1 MRKILSLLI
10 LSLFL
15 TSCLQTKIDKTN
27 SGTTNTWNQKEL
39 NSGKTEKVSLNSG
52 KTEKISSNSGK
63 TDEKNINSNDDYILN
78 LVWDEPFWNITI
90 DKNKLAFSAP
100 NSLSIVWCREKDW
113 YFFCERDVAIEKKW
127 EEYVFKAKD
136 VKWKIYPKDCFDLA
150 ERVYK
155 YSVDV
160 TFNDEKKVEWCWEE
174 KQAYATWD
182 NTFKNGQKGKTK
194 DLEKALGISVTD
206 DLKAGNYTVEDIYG
220 YYAIFSLDNFNLIE
234 DKKSWKSSDNK
245 WKNVLLVMKKTDKWW
260 KQIWKI
266 WESYRDT
273 CENVANE
280 STKLWD
286 LSIFEGCK
294 RLNPG

>member
-1 MRKILSLLI
+1 MRKILSLLV
-10 LSLFL
+10 LSIFL

-27 SGTTNTWNQKEL
+27 SGTTNTWNQKE
-39 NSGKTEKVSLNSG
+39 LNSG

-174 KQAYATWD
+174 KQAYVTWD

-194 DLEKALGISVTD
+194 DLEKALGINVTD

-234 DKKSWKSSDNK
+234 DKKSWKSSDNE

-294 RLNPG
+294 QLNPG

>member
-1 MRKILSLLI
+1 MRNILSLLI

-27 SGTTNTWNQKEL
+27 SGTTNTWNQKE
-39 NSGKTEKVSLNSG
+39 LNSG

-136 VKWKIYPKDCFDLA
+136 VKWKIYTKDCFDLA
-150 ERVYK
+150 KRVYK

-182 NTFKNGQKGKTK
+182 NTLKNGQKGKTK
-194 DLEKALGISVTD
+194 DLEKALGINVTD

-294 RLNPG
+294 QLNPG

>member
-27 SGTTNTWNQKEL
+27 SGTTNTWNQKE
-39 NSGKTEKVSLNSG
+39 LNSG

-182 NTFKNGQKGKTK
+182 NTLKNGQKGKTK
-194 DLEKALGISVTD
+194 DLEKALGINVTD

-234 DKKSWKSSDNK
+234 DKKSWKSSDN
-245 WKNVLLVMKKTDKWW
+245 
-260 KQIWKI
+260 
-266 WESYRDT
+266 
-273 CENVANE
+273 
-280 STKLWD
+280 
-286 LSIFEGCK
+286 
-294 RLNPG
+294 

>member
-27 SGTTNTWNQKEL
+27 SGTTNTWNQKE
-39 NSGKTEKVSLNSG
+39 LNSG

-90 DKNKLAFSAP
+90 DKNKLSFSAP

-136 VKWKIYPKDCFDLA
+136 VKWKIYPKDCFGLS
-150 ERVYK
+150 ERMYK

-160 TFNDEKKVEWCWEE
+160 IFNDEKKVEWCWEE

-182 NTFKNGQKGKTK
+182 NTLKNGQKGKTK
-194 DLEKALGISVTD
+194 DLEKALGINVTD

-234 DKKSWKSSDNK
+234 DKKSWKSSDNE
-245 WKNVLLVMKKTDKWW
+245 WKDVLLVMKKTDKWW

-273 CENVANE
+273 CKNVANE

-294 RLNPG
+294 QLNPG

>member
-1 MRKILSLLI
+1 MRKILSLLV
-10 LSLFL
+10 LSIFL

-39 NSGKTEKVSLNSG
+39 ISGKTEKV
-52 KTEKISSNSGK
+52 SSNSGK

-150 ERVYK
+150 ERIYK

-194 DLEKALGISVTD
+194 DLEKALGINVTD

-234 DKKSWKSSDNK
+234 DKKSWKSSDNE
-245 WKNVLLVMKKTDKWW
+245 WKDVLLVMKKTDKWW

-266 WESYRDT
+266 WETYRDT

-294 RLNPG
+294 WLNPG

>member
-1 MRKILSLLI
+1 
-10 LSLFL
+10 
-15 TSCLQTKIDKTN
+15 
-27 SGTTNTWNQKEL
+27 
-39 NSGKTEKVSLNSG
+39 
-52 KTEKISSNSGK
+52 
-63 TDEKNINSNDDYILN
+63 NSNDDYILN
-78 LVWDEPFWNITI
+78 LVGDEPFWNITI

-100 NSLSIVWCREKDW
+100 NSLSIVGCREKDG
-113 YFFCERDVAIEKKW
+113 YFFCERDVAIEKKG

-136 VKWKIYPKDCFDLA
+136 VKGKIYPKDCFDLA

-160 TFNDEKKVEWCWEE
+160 TFNDEKKVEGCGEE
-174 KQAYATWD
+174 KQAYATGD
-182 NTFKNGQKGKTK
+182 NTLKNGQKGKTK
-194 DLEKALGISVTD
+194 DLEKALGINVTD

-234 DKKSWKSSDNK
+234 DKKSGKNSDNEG
-245 WKNVLLVMKKTDKWW
+245 KNVLLVMKKTDKGW
-260 KQIWKI
+260 KQIGKI
-266 WESYRDT
+266 GESYRDT

>member
-39 NSGKTEKVSLNSG
+39 NSGKTEKVS
-52 KTEKISSNSGK
+52 SNSGK

-78 LVWDEPFWNITI
+78 LVWDEPFWNLVI
-90 DKNKLAFSAP
+90 DGNKLTFSIP
-100 NSLSIVWCREKDW
+100 KDISIVWCKEKTW
-113 YFFCERDVAIEKKW
+113 YLFCERDVVLEKNW
-127 EEYVFKAKD
+127 NDYIFKAKD
-136 VKWKIYPKDCFDLA
+136 VKGKISEKDCSGLNKKT
-150 ERVYK
+150 YK
-155 YSVDV
+155 YNASV
-160 TFNDEKKVEWCWEE
+160 TFNDEKTLNWCVEE

-182 NTFKNGQKGKTK
+182 NTLKNGQKGKTK
-194 DLEKALGISVTD
+194 DLEKALGINVTD

-234 DKKSWKSSDNK
+234 DKKSWKSSDNE

-294 RLNPG
+294 QLNPG

>member
-1 MRKILSLLI
+1 MRNILSLLI

-27 SGTTNTWNQKEL
+27 SGTTNTWNQKE
-39 NSGKTEKVSLNSG
+39 LNSG

-136 VKWKIYPKDCFDLA
+136 VKWKIYTKDCFDLA
-150 ERVYK
+150 KRVYK

-182 NTFKNGQKGKTK
+182 NTLKNGQKGKTK
-194 DLEKALGISVTD
+194 DLEKALGINVTD
-206 DLKAGNYTVEDIYG
+206 DLKAGNYIVEDIYG

-294 RLNPG
+294 QLNPG

>member
-1 MRKILSLLI
+1 MRKILSLLV
-10 LSLFL
+10 LSIFL

-39 NSGKTEKVSLNSG
+39 ISGKTEKV
-52 KTEKISSNSGK
+52 SSNSGK

-150 ERVYK
+150 ERIYK

-194 DLEKALGISVTD
+194 DLEKALGINVTD

-234 DKKSWKSSDNK
+234 DKKSWKSSDNE
-245 WKNVLLVMKKTDKWW
+245 WKDVLLVMKKTDKWW

-266 WESYRDT
+266 WETYRDT

>member
-39 NSGKTEKVSLNSG
+39 NSGKTEK
-52 KTEKISSNSGK
+52 ISSNSGK

-78 LVWDEPFWNITI
+78 LVWNEPFWNITI

-155 YSVDV
+155 YSADV

-194 DLEKALGISVTD
+194 DLEKALGINVTD

-234 DKKSWKSSDNK
+234 DKKSWKSSDNE

-294 RLNPG
+294 QLNPG

>member
-10 LSLFL
+10 LSIFL

-39 NSGKTEKVSLNSG
+39 NSGKTEKVSL
-52 KTEKISSNSGK
+52 NSGK

-127 EEYVFKAKD
+127 EEYVFKTKD

-194 DLEKALGISVTD
+194 DLEKALGINVTD

-234 DKKSWKSSDNK
+234 DKKSWKNSDNE
-245 WKNVLLVMKKTDKWW
+245 WKDVLLVMKKTDKWW

-266 WESYRDT
+266 WETYRDT

-294 RLNPG
+294 QLNPG

>member
-27 SGTTNTWNQKEL
+27 SGTTNTWNQKE
-39 NSGKTEKVSLNSG
+39 LNSG

-194 DLEKALGISVTD
+194 DLEKALGINVTD

-234 DKKSWKSSDNK
+234 DKKSWKNSDNE
-245 WKNVLLVMKKTDKWW
+245 WKDVLLVMKKTDKWW

-266 WESYRDT
+266 WETYRDT

-294 RLNPG
+294 QLNPG

>member
-39 NSGKTEKVSLNSG
+39 NSGKTEKVSL
-52 KTEKISSNSGK
+52 
-63 TDEKNINSNDDYILN
+63 
-78 LVWDEPFWNITI
+78 
-90 DKNKLAFSAP
+90 
-100 NSLSIVWCREKDW
+100 
-113 YFFCERDVAIEKKW
+113 AIEKKW

-150 ERVYK
+150 KRVYK

-182 NTFKNGQKGKTK
+182 NTLKNGQKGKTK
-194 DLEKALGISVTD
+194 DLEKALGINVTD

-234 DKKSWKSSDNK
+234 DKKSWKNSDNE

>member
-27 SGTTNTWNQKEL
+27 SGTTNTWNQKE
-39 NSGKTEKVSLNSG
+39 LNSG

-194 DLEKALGISVTD
+194 DLEKALGINVTD

-220 YYAIFSLDNFNLIE
+220 YYAIFLLDNFNLIE
-234 DKKSWKSSDNK
+234 DKKSWKSSDNE

-294 RLNPG
+294 QLNPG

>member
-39 NSGKTEKVSLNSG
+39 NSGKTEK
-52 KTEKISSNSGK
+52 ISSNSGK
-63 TDEKNINSNDDYILN
+63 TDEKNINSYDDYILN
-78 LVWDEPFWNITI
+78 LVWNEPFWNITI

-155 YSVDV
+155 YSADV

-194 DLEKALGISVTD
+194 DLEKALGINVTD

-234 DKKSWKSSDNK
+234 DKKSWKSSDNE

-294 RLNPG
+294 QLNPG

>member
-1 MRKILSLLI
+1 MRKILSLLV
-10 LSLFL
+10 LSIFL

-39 NSGKTEKVSLNSG
+39 ISGKTEKV
-52 KTEKISSNSGK
+52 SSNSGK

-150 ERVYK
+150 ERIYK

-194 DLEKALGISVTD
+194 DLEKALGINVTD

-234 DKKSWKSSDNK
+234 DKKSWKNSDNE

-294 RLNPG
+294 QLNPG

>member
-27 SGTTNTWNQKEL
+27 SGTTNTWNQKE
-39 NSGKTEKVSLNSG
+39 LNSG

-136 VKWKIYPKDCFDLA
+136 VKWKIYTKDCFDLA
-150 ERVYK
+150 KRVYK

-182 NTFKNGQKGKTK
+182 NTLKNGQKGKTK
-194 DLEKALGISVTD
+194 DLEKALGINVTD

-294 RLNPG
+294 QLNPG

>member
-1 MRKILSLLI
+1 MRKILSLLV
-10 LSLFL
+10 LSIFL

-27 SGTTNTWNQKEL
+27 SGTTNTWNQKE
-39 NSGKTEKVSLNSG
+39 LNSG

-150 ERVYK
+150 ERIYK

-182 NTFKNGQKGKTK
+182 NTLKNGQKGKTK
-194 DLEKALGISVTD
+194 DLEKALGINVTD

-234 DKKSWKSSDNK
+234 DKKSWKSSDNE

-294 RLNPG
+294 WLNLG

>member
-39 NSGKTEKVSLNSG
+39 NSGKTEKVS
-52 KTEKISSNSGK
+52 SNSGK

-78 LVWDEPFWNITI
+78 LVWDEPFWNLVI
-90 DKNKLAFSAP
+90 DGNKLTFSIP
-100 NSLSIVWCREKDW
+100 KDISIVWCREKTW
-113 YFFCERDVAIEKKW
+113 YLFCERDVVLEKNW
-127 EEYVFKAKD
+127 NDYTFKAKD
-136 VKWKIYPKDCFDLA
+136 VKGKISEKDCSGLNKKT
-150 ERVYK
+150 YK
-155 YSVDV
+155 YNASV
-160 TFNDEKKVEWCWEE
+160 TFNDEKTLSWCVEE
-174 KQAYATWD
+174 KQTFATWD

>member
-1 MRKILSLLI
+1 MRKILSLLV
-10 LSLFL
+10 LSIFL

-27 SGTTNTWNQKEL
+27 SGTTNTWNQKE
-39 NSGKTEKVSLNSG
+39 LNSG

-150 ERVYK
+150 ERIYK

-194 DLEKALGISVTD
+194 DLEKALEINVTD

-234 DKKSWKSSDNK
+234 DKKSWKSSDNE
-245 WKNVLLVMKKTDKWW
+245 WKDVLLVMKKTDKWW

-294 RLNPG
+294 QLNPG

>member
-1 MRKILSLLI
+1 MRKILSLLV
-10 LSLFL
+10 LSIFL

-27 SGTTNTWNQKEL
+27 SGTTNTWNQKE
-39 NSGKTEKVSLNSG
+39 LNSG

-150 ERVYK
+150 ERIYK

-182 NTFKNGQKGKTK
+182 NTLKNGQKGKTK
-194 DLEKALGISVTD
+194 DLEKELGINVTD

-234 DKKSWKSSDNK
+234 DKKSWKSSDNE

-294 RLNPG
+294 WLNPG